1 MKRHIQLDFAAEVYR
16 AMNGDK
22 KAQELVTLADVEGLH
37 NAETFEDFIKINRM
51 TTYEQVVR

>member
-1 MKRHIQLDFAAEVYR
+1 MKRYIQLDFAAEVFR

-37 NAETFEDFIKINRM
+37 NAETFEDFIKVNQM
-51 TTYEQVVR
+51 VTFEEVVR